1 VTGNAETTVPPS
13 DGRWKGNVTPSKHFV
28 DVVSRLVADWP
39 DTPLRIAEIGVAKG
53 ATTFEIVK
61 ILRPG
66 DRLDLFDR
74 DNCALASNLDALV
87 SQARCRVDFFPNST
101 KAFDSYFWTIGRM
114 KLAQPPEE
122 AAAGTW
128 DAVYLDGSH
137 TYPADAP
144 TACLLKEMVKPGGL
158 LILDDMFWNMA
169 TSPTCNTTWNRERF
183 TDEQM
188 AANHIE
194 MIVDLFLRP
203 DPRFTELTGPTS
215 PRAVFRK
222 AAG

>member
-1 VTGNAETTVPPS
+1 
-13 DGRWKGNVTPSKHFV
+13 
-28 DVVSRLVADWP
+28 VAARP
-39 DTPLRIAEIGVAKG
+39 ETPLRIAEIGVAKG

-66 DRLDLFDR
+66 DRLDLFDT
-74 DNCALASNLDALV
+74 DACALASNLDALY

-101 KAFDSYFWTIGRM
+101 RAFDSYFWTIGRM

-144 TACLLKEMVKPGGL
+144 TTCLLKEMVKPGGF
-158 LILDDMFWNMA
+158 LILDDMFWTMA
-169 TSPTCNTTWNRERF
+169 TSRTCNTPWDRERF

-188 AANHIE
+188 EANHIE
-194 MIVDLFLRP
+194 MIVDLFMRP

-215 PRAVFRK
+215 PRAVFQK
-222 AAG
+222 VAA